1 MRQLLYALKLIFRQH
16 IVFKPLAMLKG
27 ITWYMADYRKLKKEH
42 NPDFTLTTQHLFP
55 CVTDKTSDN
64 PMDYIYFYQN
74 AWASGRVFSYKPSE
88 HFDIGSQVGFV
99 GILSQFVKTTFLDI
113 RTIDVNLP
121 NLYFKEADILK
132 LPFADNTIESVSSIC
147 VVEHIGLGRYGDGI
161 NAMGSEQAIAEI
173 LRVTKPGGN
182 MVISVPIDDGSK
194 VYFNA
199 HRAFTRSQIVGLFKG
214 CTVADEKY
222 IYGSQLMN
230 SYEPSKG
237 FGTGLFHFVKN

>member
-1 MRQLLYALKLIFRQH
+1 MRQLLYALKLITRQH
-16 IVFKPLAMLKG
+16 FVFRPLAMIKG
-27 ITWYMADYRKLKKEH
+27 ISWYMSDYRKLKKEH
-42 NPDFTLTTQHLFP
+42 NPDFKLSTNHLFP

-74 AWASGRVFSYKPSE
+74 AWAAGRVFSYKPSE

-121 NLYFKEADILK
+121 NLFFKEADILK

-147 VVEHIGLGRYGDGI
+147 VVEHIGLGRYGDAI
-161 NAMGSEQAIAEI
+161 NATGSEEAIAEI

-182 MVISVPIDDGSK
+182 IVISVPVDDGTK
-194 VYFNA
+194 IYFNA
-199 HRAFTRSQIVGLFKG
+199 HRAFTREQVLRLFKG
-214 CTVADEKY
+214 CKVADEKY
-222 IYGSQLMN
+222 IYGSLLLPV
-230 SYEPSKG
+230 YDASKG
-237 FGTGLFHFVKN
+237 FGTGLFHFVKQ